1 MNCFLKNFPSLMNQ
15 SCQCFL
21 FFCSSQ
27 VTIVR
32 QVFPVYNLVIFVSN
46 CFFFLLFIFWR
57 VCVCV
62 DVWVLVLFFRLLT
75 HLRQA
80 STSVFPSFF
89 TRKCPSRHLSHLS
102 PVVLFLQSTQ
112 MASEGLVP
120 FRRGC
125 KQHS

>member
-1 MNCFLKNFPSLMNQ
+1 MNQ
-15 SCQCFL
+15 SCQWFL

-27 VTIVR
+27 VRIVR
-32 QVFPVYNLVIFVSN
+32 QVFPVYNLGFF
-46 CFFFLLFIFWR
+46 CLKLFFLSPFYCLEG

-62 DVWVLVLFFRLLT
+62 DVYVLVLFFRLLT